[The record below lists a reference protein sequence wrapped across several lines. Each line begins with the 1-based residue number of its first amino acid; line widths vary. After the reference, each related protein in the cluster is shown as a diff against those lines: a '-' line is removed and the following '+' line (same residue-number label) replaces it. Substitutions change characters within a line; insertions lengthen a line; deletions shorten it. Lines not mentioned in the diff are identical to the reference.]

1 MPRKYLWIQPWK
13 SPIGRLR
20 TEQVASME
28 CSSFQRLI
36 TIYLWEY
43 QPDFFLQACNSE
55 KKTIWRERIQSRTTC
70 TRKRRKRCR
79 GALERRWGV
88 RRSTAPRF
96 GRGICHCRR
105 GALVES
111 MRCVQGSHPTKVLS
125 NWRETYYTW
134 KDLSDFYFTCC
145 SISLARKQSASFL
158 HQTSSFWMTVWSKVL
173 SPIWC
178 SWWDH
183 RRQRGKLF

>member
-1 MPRKYLWIQPWK
+1 MDTALEK
-13 SPIGRLR
+13 SNREVEDRAGCFNG
-20 TEQVASME
+20 T
-28 CSSFQRLI
+28 SSFQRLI

-134 KDLSDFYFTCC
+134 KDLSDFYFKCC

-158 HQTSSFWMTVWSKVL
+158 HQTSSFWMTVKQSSFPHL
-173 SPIWC
+173 MLLMGS
-178 SWWDH
+178 
-183 RRQRGKLF
+183 